1 MIRIESLSLQ
11 KPPHLN
17 PQASHEKAWDI
28 INQVPPLSTCRRPC
42 SASSTPSSSCRRK
55 SKTRRW
61 TRFPFT
67 SSSRRRVLRARA
79 RTGARAEPLSRPKC
93 AARAPR
99 PRPPL
104 PRPTPLPKA
113 RRRRPQASG
122 LTARARQAHAACAGQ
137 PGQRRRRGRA
147 REVRDLN
154 NVKLTAPKT

>member
-79 RTGARAEPLSRPKC
+79 RTGARAEPRPVKAQVRSEGSASSSSSSSPNSFAESET
-93 AARAPR
+93 AAASSVRADR
-99 PRPPL
+99 QG
-104 PRPTPLPKA
+104 PTSA
-113 RRRRPQASG
+113 RGLRRS
-122 LTARARQAHAACAGQ
+122 
-137 PGQRRRRGRA
+137 A